1 MTASPETDAMLAS
14 TSYPPASKAPDQLTY
29 QEQLLRIAR
38 HLPCDECSA
47 GDCTGWRPEI
57 SSFTVDNM
65 GGQCACGHAISSH
78 VDGEQDMERRLR
90 VATRID
96 ELLEEKDKL
105 DDFDYVDEDIL
116 SLRKQMVHNAE
127 RAPSVDSLSSAST
140 PSSIEGGDDS
150 PIADRPDDM
159 DERPTKRRRSSHEDA
174 EEDASHDED
183 EDEEEEEEEEDDDD
197 EEDEDSQDEETAG
210 QEQADEEN
218 EEEDDDDEEEED
230 EEEHEAT
237 HKDDED
243 AADSDEHMPQAEAA
257 EDESHWDDD
266 TTEKVESNNAHHND
280 STMDIDSPNTDNEQN
295 EEKGLENG
303 YDDHQVNGDATALNH
318 IKVENMENDRLLDD
332 DEDHKVNG
340 VDADENESV
349 KEDSQPIEDS
359 KAAADRKESVSVLE
373 ERRGEIEFRVVKND
387 GAPESMILLTGLK
400 NIFQKQL
407 PKMPKEYIARL
418 VYDRNHLSMALI
430 RKPLKVIGGICYRPF
445 DKQEFAEIVFCAI
458 SSTEQVKGYG
468 AHLMNH
474 LKDYISAHT
483 NMRHFL
489 TYADNYATGYFR
501 KQGFTTEITLDRHKW
516 VGYIKD
522 YEGGT
527 IMQCTMVPR
536 VKYLKV
542 FEILSAQRKAVLEKT
557 KQYSTSHIVHP
568 GIKIPL
574 HENGTRSIDPLKVPG
589 IPESGWTPEMDII
602 PSRPQRPPHFNQMRH
617 LVTELSTHRDAWP
630 FQQPVNGDEVTDY
643 YEVIKEPMDISAL
656 EANVDNDVY
665 TTMDMFIKDA
675 QKIFDNCRTYNA
687 ETTSYAKCA
696 TRLERY
702 FKERIKVWCN
712 TD

>member
-1 MTASPETDAMLAS
+1 
-14 TSYPPASKAPDQLTY
+14 
-29 QEQLLRIAR
+29 
-38 HLPCDECSA
+38 
-47 GDCTGWRPEI
+47 
-57 SSFTVDNM
+57 
-65 GGQCACGHAISSH
+65 
-78 VDGEQDMERRLR
+78 
-90 VATRID
+90 
-96 ELLEEKDKL
+96 
-105 DDFDYVDEDIL
+105 
-116 SLRKQMVHNAE
+116 
-127 RAPSVDSLSSAST
+127 
-140 PSSIEGGDDS
+140 
-150 PIADRPDDM
+150 
-159 DERPTKRRRSSHEDA
+159 
-174 EEDASHDED
+174 
-183 EDEEEEEEEEDDDD
+183 
-197 EEDEDSQDEETAG
+197 
-210 QEQADEEN
+210 
-218 EEEDDDDEEEED
+218 
-230 EEEHEAT
+230 
-237 HKDDED
+237 
-243 AADSDEHMPQAEAA
+243 
-257 EDESHWDDD
+257 
-266 TTEKVESNNAHHND
+266 
-280 STMDIDSPNTDNEQN
+280 
-295 EEKGLENG
+295 EKGLENG

-359 KAAADRKESVSVLE
+359 KVSHEADRKESVSVLE

-458 SSTEQVKGYG
+458 SSTEQVK
-468 AHLMNH
+468 
-474 LKDYISAHT
+474 
-483 NMRHFL
+483 
-489 TYADNYATGYFR
+489 
-501 KQGFTTEITLDRHKW
+501 GFTTEITLDRHKW